1 MVTTYVNIQG
11 QQRKVEVNET
21 ILYKLLNEDVIY
33 YYDSENNEL
42 VVGV

>member
-11 QQRKVEVNET
+11 QQYKVEINEI
-21 ILYKLLNEDVIY
+21 ILYKLLNSDAIY
-33 YYDSENNEL
+33 YYDYKNNEL

>member
-1 MVTTYVNIQG
+1 MKIQG
-11 QQRKVEVNET
+11 QRRKVEVNEI
-21 ILYKLLNEDVIY
+21 ILYKLLNSDAVY